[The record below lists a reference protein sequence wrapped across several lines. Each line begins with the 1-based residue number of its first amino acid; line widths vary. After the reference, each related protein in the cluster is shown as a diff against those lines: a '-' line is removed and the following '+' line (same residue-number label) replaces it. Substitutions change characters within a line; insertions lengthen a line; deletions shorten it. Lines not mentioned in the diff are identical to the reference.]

1 VNLALKKV
9 GLNTSLKPCAALDK
23 TPSKR
28 QPTVHAILS
37 VSSLNSELIP
47 MKILSFNE
55 HAAGTQPSVISIP
68 NDADPRTVSLDGV
81 TRIDLHFPK
90 FTDGRAY
97 SQAFLLRRRLGFKGE
112 IRATGDVLIDQ
123 LVSMARTGFDVAVLR
138 EGLDASAAQRQFDRF
153 PAYYQGSAV
162 DTQPLFAKAVA

>member
-1 VNLALKKV
+1 
-9 GLNTSLKPCAALDK
+9 
-23 TPSKR
+23 
-28 QPTVHAILS
+28 
-37 VSSLNSELIP
+37 
-47 MKILSFNE
+47 MKILSFND
-55 HAAGTQPSVISIP
+55 HTQSTDSGVISIA
-68 NDADPRTVSLDGV
+68 NDADPRDVSLDGV
-81 TRIDLHFPK
+81 KRIDLHFPK

-153 PAYYQGSAV
+153 PAFYQGSAI
-162 DTQPLFAKAVA
+162 DTQPLFAKASA